1 MSLARELVRKCGE
14 VVSPRPLRSPKIWV
28 EYFKLLLLSLSLR
41 WVEADKSGIER
52 ISGSRL
58 ELSDFAFDNKDELRR
73 FLRVCD
79 DRIARARVYMTS
91 LSLLTGFGVTILSI
105 MLDIALTLVGEE
117 TMETTIRESTK
128 PLWTLFTK
136 VLLSSYPL
144 FSLVLLAI
152 VVVVAACAVGLLYYR
167 AQIYVWTT
175 FKEAAVLHSKVV
187 AD

>member
-1 MSLARELVRKCGE
+1 MSLARKLVRKCGE
-14 VVSPRPLRSPKIWV
+14 VVSPRPLRSPRIWAK
-28 EYFKLLLLSLSLR
+28 YFKLLLLSLSFR

-58 ELSDFAFDNKDELRR
+58 KLSDFAFDNKNELRR

-105 MLDIALTLVGEE
+105 TLDTALKLVGEE
-117 TMETTIRESTK
+117 TIKEAQH
-128 PLWTLFTK
+128 PFLTLFIE
-136 VLLSSYPL
+136 LLHRYLL
-144 FSLVLLAI
+144 FSLFLLVI
-152 VVVVAACAVGLLYYR
+152 VVVVVACAVGLLYYR
-167 AQIYVWTT
+167 AQIYVWTI
-175 FKEAAVLHSKVV
+175 FKEAAVLHSEVV